1 MVSDVQRRESP
12 LRCCRLP
19 LPVVTG
25 ALSESAPS
33 GATIVLVFLFFFLS
47 AINILDVSSCPQA
60 GTFSANLPQAV
71 CHDQFYSCRILILF
85 FANRQKCFIH
95 LHLSICSFS
104 HSLDFNFMVLF
115 LAAHLLLLCFLH
127 FFVSWHIPP
136 GSDPFG
142 SICTHIPIVFCCFP
156 LHQLTGCQ
164 THTTSSPVMM
174 YTHLK
179 WRNRKNL

>member
-1 MVSDVQRRESP
+1 MSRGENP
-12 LRCCRLP
+12 LRCCRRP
-19 LPVVTG
+19 PPP
-25 ALSESAPS
+25 AS
-33 GATIVLVFLFFFLS
+33 GDGGSVRICTIRTPDRWGFFFLFFS

-60 GTFSANLPQAV
+60 GTFSGNLPQAG
-71 CHDQFYSCRILILF
+71 CHDQFYSRTILILF
-85 FANRQKCFIH
+85 FANGQKCLIH
-95 LHLSICSFS
+95 PHLSICSFS

-115 LAAHLLLLCFLH
+115 LAAHLLLLCFYF

-164 THTTSSPVMM
+164 THTTSSPVMLH
-174 YTHLK
+174 THLK
-179 WRNRKNL
+179 WKNRKNL